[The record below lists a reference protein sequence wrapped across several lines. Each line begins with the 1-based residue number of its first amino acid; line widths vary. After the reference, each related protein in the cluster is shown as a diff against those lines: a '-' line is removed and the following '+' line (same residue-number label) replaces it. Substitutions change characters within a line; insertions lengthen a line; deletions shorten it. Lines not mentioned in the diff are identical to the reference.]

1 MRGMDEFEKLLVE
14 TLQARPGQTRDRLA
28 AAMKLESTEDF
39 REQLSAAVDRN
50 LIHKTQDKYF
60 PGTRKSY

>member
-1 MRGMDEFEKLLVE
+1 MDEFEKLLTE
-14 TLQARPGQTRDRLA
+14 TLQGRPGMTRDRLA
-28 AAMKLESTEDF
+28 AAMKLESNEEF
-39 REQLSAAVDRN
+39 REKLSQAVDKD

>member
-1 MRGMDEFEKLLVE
+1 MDDFEKLLTE
-14 TLQARPGQTRDRLA
+14 TLQGRPGMNRERLA
-28 AAMKLESTEDF
+28 AMMKLECNDEF
-39 REQLSAAVDRN
+39 REKLSQAVDRD

>member
-1 MRGMDEFEKLLVE
+1 MDEFEKLLTE
-14 TLQARPGQTRDRLA
+14 TLQGRPGMTRDRLA
-28 AAMKLESTEDF
+28 AAMKMESSEEF
-39 REQLSAAVDRN
+39 RERLSEAVDKD